1 MEKNRKLSKPPGSFC
16 KAFSFSRYQSL
27 INCVP
32 PICMILNIKDLMRS
46 SQAEMK
52 VMTSIAMV
60 LVFQTV
66 LHMRLALLE
75 IFLYE

>member
-1 MEKNRKLSKPPGSFC
+1 M
-16 KAFSFSRYQSL
+16 
-27 INCVP
+27 V
-32 PICMILNIKDLMRS
+32 LNIKDLMRS
-46 SQAEMK
+46 RQAEMK

-66 LHMRLALLE
+66 LHARLALLE